1 VKRVRDAMR
10 KRMRM
15 KIIREVEVEVLSFC
29 QRPTELCLEGLKVAY
44 DMRKG

>member
-1 VKRVRDAMR
+1 MRDAMR

-15 KIIREVEVEVLSFC
+15 KIIRKVKEEVLSFC
-29 QRPTELCLEGLKVAY
+29 QRPTELYLESLKVAY